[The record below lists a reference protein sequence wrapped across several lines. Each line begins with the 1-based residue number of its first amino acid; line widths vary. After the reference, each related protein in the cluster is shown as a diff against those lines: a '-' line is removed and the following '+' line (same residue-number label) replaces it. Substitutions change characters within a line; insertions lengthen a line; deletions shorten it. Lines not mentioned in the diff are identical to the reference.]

1 MAKAGHR
8 SEYTTLVDHYRA
20 VFLEH
25 PEDRTYRFLPD
36 GEGAPFCLTN
46 AELDQRA
53 RALAVLLRER
63 VGAGERA
70 LIVCPPGLDYVVS
83 YYACLYAG
91 VIAVPVYPPDP
102 TLLKRT
108 LPRLVGVVEDARPK
122 AVLAPASVTA
132 TADQFAAYVPS
143 FAELLWVSVDEIDLT
158 AADSWQRPDIT
169 GDSLAFLQY
178 TSGSTSSPKGVMVG
192 HANLVH
198 NLAALNRRFFDA
210 TPDDHMVIWLPPYHD
225 MGLIAGL
232 LAPAFGNYPVT
243 FMPPFAFLKRPLRWL
258 EAISTAGGTL
268 SGAPNFAYDLC
279 VAKSTEEER
288 AALDLSNWRVTLN
301 GAEPVRLE
309 SMDRFARAFATS
321 GFRRR
326 AFMPGYGLAEA
337 TLAVTGGHLGERGAV
352 RRLQATALA
361 EQATAVDAVD
371 GEEFR
376 TVVGCGPSLEDQQLA
391 IVDPV
396 TRRRLPDGKV
406 GEIWLAGPS
415 MAHGYWA
422 RPQETENIFRATI
435 DDTGEGPFLRTG
447 DLGFLDGTEL
457 YVAGRAKDLII
468 IDGLNHYPQDI
479 ERSIESVDPGLRQGC
494 GIAGTREIDGAER
507 LIIVHEVGGRPQDLD
522 AEAVFAAI
530 RARVAEVHGIPVH
543 TIALVRRGGVP
554 KTSSG
559 KLQRSLCLDTYLAG
573 SMRPLAV
580 WTADGSV
587 PKAAEPAAEPVAAV
601 EPVAEPVTAAE
612 PVAEEAPQAPG
623 AQEIEAWLTERLAR
637 TLDCD
642 PAGIDRT
649 APIAGLGMRSVDL
662 VSLIGELERHLGR
675 TLSATLA
682 WAYPT
687 VEALAAHLA
696 GAEPAAVGAPQAP
709 EPAEPAEPAS
719 VPAFLTP
726 AATAEYAA
734 EPMAVVGI
742 GCRFPGGAN
751 GPEDFWQLLTEGRD
765 AVTEVPED
773 RWKLADYA
781 TDDPAEPGRTTSR
794 WGGFLDDVHGFD
806 AQFFGI
812 SSAEAARM
820 DPQQRLLAEVAWEAL
835 EDAGLPA
842 EQLAGTAT
850 GVFVGIS
857 SFDHGV
863 QNFHEIEKI
872 DAYTGTGSALSIAAN
887 RLSYLFD
894 LRGPSM
900 AVDTACS
907 SSLVAVHQA
916 AAALASGEC
925 TLALAAGV
933 NLILSPAL
941 AVNFSKAGA
950 MASDGR
956 CKAFDARADGYVR
969 AEGCGV
975 VVLKP
980 LGRALADKDRI
991 YAVVRGSAV
1000 NQDGRSNGIMAPNP
1014 LAQEA
1019 VLRAAYDAARVRPEQ
1034 VQYVEAHGTGTLL
1047 GDPIEAQ
1054 ALSAVL
1060 CADRAPEQPMLIGS
1074 VKSNL
1079 GHMEAAAGIGGLI
1092 KAALALSHRSIPA
1105 SLHFET
1111 PNPHI
1116 PFRELALRVVDRAQP
1131 WPVTAGPALA
1141 GVSSFGFGGTNAHLV
1156 LEEGPRTRPAAPA
1169 AGDAAAVR
1177 PLLLSARDPQALTA
1191 LAERYRELLDRADG
1205 APLTATAATAALRRT
1220 QHPEHR
1226 LAVLGSTVEEWQA
1239 GLAAFLAGEEHPALL
1254 HGSRV
1259 LGRTSRTAFVFCGQ
1273 GPRWWPVAADLMDE
1287 PVFRAVLERCDE
1299 LLRPHT
1305 NWSLLAQLAAGQ
1317 QESRLTDTAVGQ
1329 PALCAVQIAL
1339 ATQWQAWGVRPDTVV
1354 GHSVGEIAAAH
1365 VAGALTLQEALLVA
1379 LHRGRVLHSAVGR
1392 GRMAVVGVGFD
1403 EAERLVAGSGLAR
1416 VWVAGANGPQ
1426 SAVLSGDGA
1435 EIEELAARLTADGL
1449 FCRVL
1454 ESVEFPSHC
1463 PLMDQPA
1470 DDLRRLLE
1478 GLAPRPT
1485 KVPFLSTVH
1494 GRLLDGA
1501 ELDAAYWGANLRSP
1515 VLFDQAVSALVE
1527 SGHGAFV
1534 EVGPHPTLLGPI
1546 ADRLGA
1552 DGADGVA
1559 VGSLRRDEP
1568 GRPALLAALSQLHCA
1583 GHPVDW
1589 SRLLPVGGPNL
1600 TLPSYPWQHQQSRLT
1615 DGPAVRRR
1623 TAGGHPLRET
1633 ALRSAVEPRTLHWSA
1648 TVDRAGFGWLADH
1661 QVGGTAVLPAALLL
1675 DAALAAAREAL
1686 GEQRVTLEN
1695 VALTAMNVLPDEA
1708 ADATWQLVLQ
1718 PGAGNTGSFRQL
1730 SGPTGGAAADGG
1742 WTEAATGRYR
1752 VADEAAPAP
1761 VDLAELRA
1769 RCADPVEAE
1778 GLYRAME
1785 RAGIGY
1791 GPAFQ
1796 GVRTL
1801 RRGTGE
1807 ALAELRDAVELTGES
1822 AAHLVHP
1829 AVLDSCLQALAA
1841 ALDGALDGT
1850 ATHLPVGVGSFT
1862 LHTAR
1867 AVPAWAHAVRGTAEP
1882 DGFAGCRVELLAA
1895 DGTVLGTLDGI
1906 TLQRLGGAAD
1916 TEPGAEALLD
1926 LAWQPADAPAPA
1938 EGVEP
1943 GGWWLLLADRSGT
1956 ADALAAELRSRGAQV
1971 VTATAGERAE
1981 RLGPDAH
1988 RLPPLAPDALPGLL
2002 AELRDTR
2009 PGSCLGVLSAWALD
2023 APEPEADGGE
2033 HLLWTGQ
2040 DAATAAALHAVQAL
2054 AGAGFAAPPRL
2065 ALLTRGAQH
2074 VPGDGPAVA
2083 LAQAPLWGLAR
2094 VAVLEHAELRPLVV
2108 DLDPATAPG
2117 SAVEA
2122 ALLADRLLAE
2132 SGPAQL
2138 AVRGGTCLTPR
2149 LEPRRAVDGGAWH
2162 RRRYDRARDTNLR
2175 VLAERPGILES
2186 LVPTVWRRT
2195 APGPGQV
2202 EIEVAAAGLNFNDL
2216 LKAMGDCPGVPSG
2229 VVPLG
2234 GECAGRVAAVGEG
2247 VDDLRVGDPVM
2258 AVAGSTMAEFTTTG
2272 RHLVVPRP
2280 EGLTDEQAAGVPIAF
2295 LTAVYGLEYLGRLA
2309 PGEKVLIHSA
2319 AGGVGLAAIQVA
2331 KRCGAEVF
2339 ATAGTEEKRELLR
2352 SLGVA
2357 HVLDSRSLEFAD
2369 RIAAVTGGRGV
2380 DVVLNSLA
2388 GEALARSM
2396 ELLAPGGRF
2405 VEIGK
2410 RDVYGDTPLGMRLL
2424 KDNRSFFAVDLE
2436 YSFAEQPAL
2445 VRHLFA
2451 EVAEGF
2457 ARGEFGA
2464 LPVTAF
2470 GYGEAARAF
2479 SFMAKARHTGKIV
2492 LRPEAQTQVAVRADL
2507 PPVGPGAGYLVTG
2520 GLGGL
2525 GLATARYLADQGA
2538 RHLVL
2543 VGRSAPSAEAE
2554 AAIAELRERGVSVL
2568 VRPVDVSQRAEVDA
2582 LLAEVDAELPP
2593 LGGVVHTAGVLDDGL
2608 LLQLDQQRFQ
2618 AVARPKAAGAWHLH
2632 EATRERE
2639 LDFFVLYSSAA
2650 ALLGSAS
2657 QANYAAANAFLDG
2670 LALHRRSQGLPALS
2684 IAWGPWSEVG
2694 LAARPDRGGA
2704 LSTRGV
2710 LSLSPAD
2717 GIAAF
2722 DRLMRTTDPLACVL
2736 PLDRE
2741 RLAEAAAGGL
2751 LPALLLD
2758 LVADRTGAAAGA
2770 GSRQAS
2776 GELRGRLLAV
2786 EPGRRRRTL
2795 LVRHCVDQA
2804 AKVLGLEPSLVD
2816 PAAPLVGLG
2825 FDSLMSLE
2833 LRKRLEASTG
2843 TNLPATLTWRF
2854 PSIEV
2859 MVPFLAEQ
2867 MEIALE
2873 AAVEQPVQAAAESV
2887 AEAELDELS
2896 IEDLEA
2902 LLAAKSAQFEQ
2913 IHEGR

>member
-8 SEYTTLVDHYRA
+8 SEHTTLVDHYRA
-20 VFLEH
+20 VFLEN
-25 PEDRTYRFLPD
+25 PQDRTYRFLPD
-36 GEGAPFCLTN
+36 GEGDPVCLTN

-108 LPRLVGVVEDARPK
+108 LPRLIGVVEDARPK

-132 TADQFAAYVPS
+132 MADEFAVHVPS
-143 FAELLWVSVDEIDLT
+143 FAELLWVSVDRIDLA

-178 TSGSTSSPKGVMVG
+178 TSGSTSRPKGVMVG

-210 TPDDHMVIWLPPYHD
+210 TPDDHLVIWLPPYHD

-232 LAPAFGNYPVT
+232 LSPAFGNYPVT

-258 EAISTAGGTL
+258 EAISAAGGTL

-301 GAEPVRLE
+301 GAEPVRVE
-309 SMDRFARAFATS
+309 SMDRFARAFAPS
-321 GFRRR
+321 GFRRQ
-326 AFMPGYGLAEA
+326 AFMPSYGLAEA
-337 TLAVTGGHLGERGAV
+337 TLAVTGGQLDGQPVV
-352 RRLQATALA
+352 RRLQAAALA
-361 EQATAVDAVD
+361 EQGIAVDAAD

-376 TVVGCGPSLEDQQLA
+376 TGIGCGWSLEDQQLA

-396 TRRRLPDGKV
+396 TRRRLPEGRV

-415 MAHGYWA
+415 MAHGYWE
-422 RPQETENIFRATI
+422 RPQETETIFRATV
-435 DDTGEGPFLRTG
+435 DGTGEGPFLRTG
-447 DLGFLDGTEL
+447 DLGFLDGSEL

-479 ERSIESVDPGLRQGC
+479 ERSIESVDPALRPGC
-494 GIAGTREIDGAER
+494 GIAGTREIDGVER

-522 AEAVFAAI
+522 AESIFAAV

-543 TIALVRRGGVP
+543 AITLVRRGGVP

-559 KLQRSLCLDTYLAG
+559 KLQRSLCLDTFLAG
-573 SMRPLAV
+573 GLPALAA
-580 WTADGSV
+580 WTADGGT
-587 PKAAEPAAEPVAAV
+587 PAAAAGPAAEEVP
-601 EPVAEPVTAAE
+601 
-612 PVAEEAPQAPG
+612 APDAR
-623 AQEIEAWLTERLAR
+623 EIEAWLIERLAR
-637 TLDCD
+637 TLGQD
-642 PAGIDRT
+642 PAGIDPT

-662 VSLIGELERHLGR
+662 VSLIGELERHLDR

-696 GAEPAAVGAPQAP
+696 GAGPAPAEAPQAP
-709 EPAEPAEPAS
+709 EEPAEPAAL
-719 VPAFLTP
+719 PAFLTP

-751 GPEDFWQLLTEGRD
+751 GPEGFWQLLTEGRD

-950 MASDGR
+950 MASDGH

-1014 LAQEA
+1014 LAQEE
-1019 VLRAAYDAARVRPEQ
+1019 VLRAAYDTARVRPDQ

-1047 GDPIEAQ
+1047 GDPIEAR

-1141 GVSSFGFGGTNAHLV
+1141 GVSSFGFGGTNAHVV

-1169 AGDAAAVR
+1169 AGDAAVQ
-1177 PLLLSARDPQALTA
+1177 PLLLSARDPQALA
-1191 LAERYRELLDRADG
+1191 ELAGRYRELLERPDG

-1226 LAVLGSTVEEWQA
+1226 LAVLGSTAEEWRA
-1239 GLAAFLAGEEHPALL
+1239 GLAAFLAGEEHPALV

-1287 PVFRAVLERCDE
+1287 PVFRSVLERCEE

-1305 NWSLLAQLAAGQ
+1305 NWSLLAQLAADQ
-1317 QESRLTDTAVGQ
+1317 QGSRLTDTAVGQ

-1339 ATQWQAWGVRPDTVV
+1339 AAQWQAWGVLPDTVV

-1463 PLMDQPA
+1463 PLMDRPA
-1470 DDLRRLLE
+1470 DDLRRILD

-1485 KVPFLSTVH
+1485 TVPFLSTVH
-1494 GRLLDGA
+1494 GRVLDGA

-1527 SGHGAFV
+1527 SGHDAFV
-1534 EVGPHPTLLGPI
+1534 EIGPHPTLLGPI

-1552 DGADGVA
+1552 DGAEGVA

-1568 GRPALLAALSQLHCA
+1568 GRPALLAALSRLHCA
-1583 GHPVDW
+1583 GRPVDW
-1589 SRLLPVGGPNL
+1589 SLLLPADGPNL
-1600 TLPSYPWQHQQSRLT
+1600 ALPSYPWQHQHSRPA
-1615 DGPAVRRR
+1615 DGPALRRR

-1648 TVDRAGFGWLADH
+1648 AVDRAGFGWLADH

-1695 VALTAMNVLPDEA
+1695 VALTAMNVLPDQA

-1718 PGAGNTGSFRQL
+1718 PGAGKAGSFRQL
-1730 SGPTGGAAADGG
+1730 SAPAGAAAADGG
-1742 WTEAATGRYR
+1742 WTEAAAGRYR
-1752 VADEAAPAP
+1752 AADGAAPAS
-1761 VDLAELRA
+1761 VDLDDLRA
-1769 RCADPVEAE
+1769 RCAEPVGTE
-1778 GLYRAME
+1778 GFYRALE
-1785 RAGIGY
+1785 RAGIHY

-1801 RRGTGE
+1801 RRGAGE
-1807 ALAELRDAVELTGES
+1807 ALAELRDAAELTGEN

-1841 ALDGALDGT
+1841 ALDGTLDGT

-1895 DGTVLGTLDGI
+1895 DGAVLGTLDGI

-1926 LAWQPADAPAPA
+1926 LVWQPADAPAPA
-1938 EGVEP
+1938 EDVEP
-1943 GGWWLLLADRSGT
+1943 DGWWLLLADRDGT
-1956 ADALAAELRSRGAQV
+1956 ADALAAELRSRGARV
-1971 VTATAGERAE
+1971 VTATAGEQAE

-2002 AELRDTR
+2002 AELRDSR

-2033 HLLWTGQ
+2033 HLLWTGR

-2065 ALLTRGAQH
+2065 ALLTRGAQR
-2074 VPGDGPAVA
+2074 VPGDEADVA

-2132 SGPAQL
+2132 SGPNQL

-2149 LEPRRAVDGGAWH
+2149 LEPRRAVDGGAWP

-2216 LKAMGDCPGVPSG
+2216 LKAMGDCPGVPNG

-2234 GECAGRVAAVGEG
+2234 GECAGRVVAVGEG

-2272 RHLVVPRP
+2272 RHLVAPRP

-2309 PGEKVLIHSA
+2309 PGETVLIHSA

-2331 KRCGAEVF
+2331 RRCGAEVF

-2369 RIAAVTGGRGV
+2369 RIAAATGGRGV

-2388 GEALARSM
+2388 GEAFARSM

-2424 KDNRSFFAVDLE
+2424 RDNRSFAAVDLE

-2470 GYGEAARAF
+2470 GYGEAAEAF

-2492 LRPEAQTQVAVRADL
+2492 LRPDERPEVAVRADL
-2507 PPVGPGAGYLVTG
+2507 PPVGPGASYLVTG

-2554 AAIAELRERGVSVL
+2554 AAITELRERGVSVL
-2568 VRPVDVSQRAEVDA
+2568 VRPVDVSRRAELDA

-2608 LLQLDQQRFQ
+2608 LPQLDQQRFQ

-2670 LALHRRSQGLPALS
+2670 LALHRRARGLPALS

-2741 RLAEAAAGGL
+2741 RLAESAAGGL

-2758 LVADRTGAAAGA
+2758 LVTDRAGAATGAGA
-2770 GSRQAS
+2770 RQAS

-2795 LVRHCVDQA
+2795 LVRHCVEQA
-2804 AKVLGLEPSLVD
+2804 AKVLGLEQSLVD

-2843 TNLPATLTWRF
+2843 TGLPATLTWRF

-2873 AAVEQPVQAAAESV
+2873 AAAGQPAPAAAESV

-2896 IEDLEA
+2896 TEDLEA